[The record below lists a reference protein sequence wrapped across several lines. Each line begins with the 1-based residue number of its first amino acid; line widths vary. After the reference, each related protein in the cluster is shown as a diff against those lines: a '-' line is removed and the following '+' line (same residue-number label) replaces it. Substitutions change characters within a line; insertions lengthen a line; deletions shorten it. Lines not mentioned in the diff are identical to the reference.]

1 MKEKVKVS
9 KVKLRKVEEESAT
22 KEADMHKVYDLV
34 HRLQKQIKDMKAAA
48 ENTGKEDEAGC
59 SPFQLIFVICDL
71 FIEE

>member
-1 MKEKVKVS
+1 MKVS
-9 KVKLRKVEEESAT
+9 KVKLRRAEEESAT

-59 SPFQLIFVICDL
+59 SPLPAHPRHL
-71 FIEE
+71 RPLR